1 MRRLNI
7 TLLITVL
14 CCPLLLFAGELAS
27 DKQQYSYT
35 VGVQIGKMLR
45 AQQTGELDMETF
57 LQAVEDSLHNR
68 KLKLDANQMRA
79 AMKKH
84 YANIEAQRAKSA
96 TENSAHGTAYREQ
109 NGKRKNVV
117 TLKSGLQYEVMEAGN
132 GASPQTGDAV
142 EVHYH
147 GTLIDGSIFDSSRQR
162 GKPARFGLDKVVP
175 GFREALLLMK
185 PGAKWKIVIPPEL
198 AYGERGAGKKIGP
211 NETII
216 FELELIKVA
225 AKPKSTKQ

>member
-1 MRRLNI
+1 M
-7 TLLITVL
+7 THLLARIDLPQTPECQIVVL
-14 CCPLLLFAGELAS
+14 CAL
-27 DKQQYSYT
+27 
-35 VGVQIGKMLR
+35 
-45 AQQTGELDMETF
+45 ETF
-57 LQAVEDSLHNR
+57 TH
-68 KLKLDANQMRA
+68 
-79 AMKKH
+79 
-84 YANIEAQRAKSA
+84 
-96 TENSAHGTAYREQ
+96 SAHLLHQGTLVDAEVTDHVVGAHQIRIEIRLEVVVESHLFVIQ
-109 NGKRKNVV
+109 LVFIGVNNLSMRIENDLLGHKIECKVSQLIIVIHQGNIIPACHGK
-117 TLKSGLQYEVMEAGN
+117 
-132 GASPQTGDAV
+132 D
-142 EVHYH
+142 